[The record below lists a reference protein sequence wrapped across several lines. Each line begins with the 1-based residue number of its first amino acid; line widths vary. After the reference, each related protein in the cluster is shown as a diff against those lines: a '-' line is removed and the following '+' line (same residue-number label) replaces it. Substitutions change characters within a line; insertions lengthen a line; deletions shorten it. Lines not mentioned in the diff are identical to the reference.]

1 MLNIKNKDFTIF
13 KYEEL
18 LKAIQTYAI
27 PVYRVIDWHIHK
39 PQYGI
44 LIRHDVDRNAANSL
58 EIAKLEHKL
67 NIKTTYYFRKT
78 RGSFKPDIIKEIA
91 SMGHEIGYHYE
102 DLSLAKGDYSKAKE
116 FFYTNLGRLKEIAEV
131 KTCAMHG
138 RPFSKHDNRDFW
150 NKYKLEEFDLV
161 AEAFLTIDYSD
172 TYYFTDTGRSWAENS
187 ANLRDK
193 VNTIKKAN
201 IESTDEMI
209 DFINKN
215 QNQKIA
221 LVAHSERWN
230 KTYQGYKISQ
240 ISDFAVNFA
249 KRVLNAGSL
258 FR

>member
-1 MLNIKNKDFTIF
+1 MLDIKKKDFTYY
-13 KYEEL
+13 KYKEL
-18 LKAIQTYAI
+18 IKAI
-27 PVYRVIDWHIHK
+27 IDSNYQVFTIVDWYK
-39 PQYGI
+39 NEPKQGI
-44 LIRHDVDRNAANSL
+44 VIRHDVDRNAANSL
-58 EIAKLEHKL
+58 EIAKLENKY

-78 RGSFKPDIIKEIA
+78 NSSFKPDIIKKIA

-102 DLSLAKGDYSKAKE
+102 DLSLANGDYTKAKE
-116 FFYTNLGRLKEIAEV
+116 FFNTNLSRLREIAEV

-138 RPFSKHDNRDFW
+138 RPFSKYDNRDLW

-187 ANLRDK
+187 ANIRDK
-193 VNTIKKAN
+193 VDTNKKAN
-201 IESTDEMI
+201 IESTDELI

-221 LVAHSERWN
+221 LVVHPERWS
-230 KTYQGYKISQ
+230 KSYHGYKTSE

-249 KRVLNAGSL
+249 KRAINAGSL